1 MQRHQRSQ
9 HGVMMNER
17 ETSHEETEESDS
29 DTVYEESDN
38 DTIDDKEVE
47 EDSDDSEEIEEES
60 DSTDTSDEKEVN
72 IWDVLKGKAVSQ
84 LSGETDNDHEDVLDG
99 ISEYY
104 TNLLKLYHYTRKDK
118 YHKKIMT
125 TKRRLIDEEEYG
137 PVEAIDAAVKQRRYA
152 ISEAAGIAN
161 HITDTSMLDKDEHS
175 V

>member
-47 EDSDDSEEIEEES
+47 EDSEDSEEIEEES
-60 DSTDTSDEKEVN
+60 DSSDSDEKEVN